1 MIYEKYIRVLYI
13 NCDTKKI
20 RIEQRED
27 LNQYLGGV
35 GVASKLLEENIRE
48 DLPPLDPAQPIVLAI
63 GAATM
68 VFPVITKTVAMFIS
82 PLTGELGESYAGG
95 RLAMCL
101 LYAGYDAVVITGCL
115 KDPGYINISQTDI
128 AFKDARAIW
137 GTDADEAGS
146 LIRARESGAGGKR
159 SIIRIGPAGESK
171 VHFASVC
178 VDTYRHFG
186 RLGLGACFG
195 SKNIKAIQVIGERLI
210 RAQNPKEYFKV
221 YQDIYKKVTSTDI
234 MGKYHD
240 LGTSINVEPL
250 SNAGGLPTLNL
261 QKTSFES
268 AGEIG
273 GEQFAQKH
281 LVRKMAC
288 TGCPVGCIHIGQIR
302 REFDKGHEYE
312 KRDVCYDYELIF
324 SLGSY
329 LGIDNT
335 KDILEVIDDVERAGL
350 DAMSAGVCLGWA
362 TEAYQNGLI
371 TEKETFVP
379 LAFGNAEMYKRAIW
393 YLAGRK
399 GEFWSALANGST
411 YAARKY
417 GGSDYAMAIAG
428 NETPGYHTGYGSL
441 VGAAAG
447 ARHSH
452 LCNAGYSVDQG
463 LKNFDTM
470 DFNKDEF
477 VDKLFKE
484 EKERCMLNSLIICL
498 FARKVYDR
506 ATILSAL
513 NTIGYNMTDG
523 ELSDIAAKTFCT
535 KLRIKRRLNFKLT
548 ELVIPKRFFETPSLV
563 GKLDETVTKE
573 LLDIYQK
580 KCDDLEAQYVVEKE
594 PKL

>member
-20 RIEQRED
+20 KIEQRTD
-27 LNQYLGGV
+27 LLEYLGGV
-35 GVASKLLEENIRE
+35 GVASKLLDENMKPE
-48 DLPPLDPAQPIVLAI
+48 LDPLDPAQPIVLAT
-63 GAATM
+63 GAATT

-82 PLTGELGESYAGG
+82 PLTRELGESYAGG

-101 LYAGYDAVVITGCL
+101 FYAGYDAVVITGKL
-115 KDPGYINISQTDI
+115 KDPSYINITTHDI
-128 AFKDARAIW
+128 SFKDARAIW
-137 GTDADEAGS
+137 GTDADGAGNI
-146 LIRARESGAGGKR
+146 IRAREIGSGGKR
-159 SIIRIGPAGESK
+159 SIIRIGVAGENQ
-171 VHFASVC
+171 VHYASVC

-186 RLGLGACFG
+186 RMGLGAVFG
-195 SKNIKAIQVIGERLI
+195 SKNIKAIQVVGDRQIPAEN
-210 RAQNPKEYFKV
+210 QKEYFKV

-240 LGTSINVEPL
+240 LGTAINVEPL

-261 QKTSFES
+261 TQTSYDKAS
-268 AGEIG
+268 EIS

-324 SLGSY
+324 ALGSY

-335 KDILEVIDDVERAGL
+335 QEILEVIDDVERAGL
-350 DAMSAGVCLGWA
+350 DAMSTGVCLGWA
-362 TEAYQNGLI
+362 TEAFRDGLVSESDTI
-371 TEKETFVP
+371 IP
-379 LAFGNAEMYKRAIW
+379 LEFGNAEMYKKAIW
-393 YLAGRK
+393 YISSRK
-399 GEFWSALANGST
+399 NFFWSSLANGCA
-411 YAARKY
+411 YAAKMF
-417 GGSDYAMAIAG
+417 GGSEYAMSIAG

-441 VGAAAG
+441 IGAAAG

-452 LCNAGYSVDQG
+452 LCNGGYSVDQSF
-463 LKNFDTM
+463 KSFDPI
-470 DFNKDEF
+470 DFDKEEL

-506 ATILSAL
+506 PTIIAALSS
-513 NTIGYNMTDG
+513 IGLTYTD
-523 ELSDIAAKTFCT
+523 EQLSDVAGKILALKMQ
-535 KLRIKRRLNFKLT
+535 IKRRLGFKL
-548 ELVIPKRFFETPSLV
+548 EQIVIPKRFFETPSLV
-563 GKLDETVTKE
+563 GKLDENIAKE
-573 LLDIYQK
+573 LLSIYQR
-580 KCDDLEAQYVVEKE
+580 KCDELEKSFS
-594 PKL
+594 

>member
-1 MIYEKYIRVLYI
+1 MIYEKYIRVLHI
-13 NCDTKKI
+13 DCDTKKI
-20 RIEQRED
+20 RVEQRYD
-27 LNQYLGGV
+27 LYEYLGGV
-35 GVASKLLEENIRE
+35 GVASKLLEENMHPE
-48 DLPPLDPAQPIVLAI
+48 LPPLDPRQPIIFSI

-101 LYAGYDAVVITGCL
+101 MYAGYDALVIKGKL
-115 KDPGYINISQTDI
+115 KDYGYINISNYGID
-128 AFKDARAIW
+128 FKDARAIW
-137 GTDADEAGS
+137 GREADDTGS
-146 LIRARESGAGGKR
+146 IIRAAGKGIGGKR
-159 SIIRIGPAGESK
+159 SIIRIGCAGENM
-171 VHFASVC
+171 VHYANVC

-186 RLGLGACFG
+186 RMGLGACFG
-195 SKNIKAIQVIGERLI
+195 SKNLKAIQVIGDRQI
-210 RAQNPKEYFKV
+210 RAQNQKEYFKV
-221 YQDIYKKVTSTDI
+221 YRDIYREVTTTDI

-261 QKTSFES
+261 KKTSFDKAS
-268 AGEIG
+268 EIS

-324 SLGSY
+324 ALGSY

-335 KDILEVIDDVERAGL
+335 QDVLEVIDDVERAGL

-362 TEAYQNGLI
+362 TECYANGI
-371 TEKETFVP
+371 INEDDTFIP
-379 LAFGNAEMYKRAIW
+379 LEFGNASMYKRAVW
-393 YLAGRK
+393 YLSERK
-399 GEFWSALANGST
+399 NKFWSALANGCD
-411 YAARKY
+411 YASDIY
-417 GGSDYAMAIAG
+417 GGKDFAMAIAK

-452 LCNAGYSVDQG
+452 LCNGGYSIDQG
-463 LKNFDTM
+463 LKNFNPL
-470 DFNKDEF
+470 DF
-477 VDKLFKE
+477 DKEDLVGRIFEE

-498 FARKVYDR
+498 FARKVYKR
-506 ATILSAL
+506 STILAAL
-513 NTIGYNMTDG
+513 NSIGYDFTD
-523 ELSDIAAKTFCT
+523 EDLTRIASKTLCT
-535 KLRIKRRLNFKLT
+535 KLRIKRKLGFKLS
-548 ELVIPKRFFETPSLV
+548 EVKIPKRFFETNSMV
-563 GKLDETVTKE
+563 GKLDENITKE
-573 LLDIYQK
+573 LLEIYQE
-580 KCDDLEAQYVVEKE
+580 KCDELEAQFGGKV
-594 PKL
+594 

>member
-13 NCDTKKI
+13 DCDTKKI

-27 LNQYLGGV
+27 LYAYLGGV
-35 GVASKLLEENIRE
+35 GVASKLLEENMKP
-48 DLPPLDPAQPIVLAI
+48 DLDPLDPTQPIVFAI
-63 GAATM
+63 GAATTI
-68 VFPVITKTVAMFIS
+68 FPVITKTVAMFIS

-101 LYAGYDAVVITGCL
+101 FYAGYDAVVITGKL
-115 KDPGYINISQTDI
+115 KDPGYINITTHDI

-137 GTDADEAGS
+137 GTDADGAGN
-146 LIRARESGAGGKR
+146 LIRARESGGSGKR
-159 SIIRIGPAGESK
+159 SIIRIGPAGENQ
-171 VHFASVC
+171 VHYASVC

-195 SKNIKAIQVIGERLI
+195 SKNIKAIQVVGDRKIPALN
-210 RAQNPKEYFKV
+210 QKDYFKV

-261 QKTSFES
+261 QKTSFDK
-268 AGEIG
+268 AADIG

-324 SLGSY
+324 ALGSY

-335 KDILEVIDDVERAGL
+335 QDILEVIDDVERAGL
-350 DAMSAGVCLGWA
+350 DAMSTGVCLGWA
-362 TEAYQNGLI
+362 TEAFKTGLV
-371 TEKETFVP
+371 TENDTLIP
-379 LAFGNAEMYKRAIW
+379 LEFGNAEMYKQAIW
-393 YLAGRK
+393 YISSRK
-399 GEFWSALANGST
+399 NYFWSALANGCA
-411 YAARKY
+411 YAARQY
-417 GGSDYAMAIAG
+417 GGYEYAMSIAG

-441 VGAAAG
+441 IGAAAG

-452 LCNAGYSVDQG
+452 LCNGGYSVDQG
-463 LKNFDTM
+463 LKNF
-470 DFNKDEF
+470 NPIEF
-477 VDKLFKE
+477 DKEDLVDKLFKE

-506 ATILSAL
+506 PTIISAL
-513 NTIGYNMTDG
+513 NSIGYTITDDD
-523 ELSDIAAKTFCT
+523 LTSVADKTLCT
-535 KLRIKRRLNFKLT
+535 KLRIKRKLHF
-548 ELVIPKRFFETPSLV
+548 ELKEIVFPKRFFETPSLV
-563 GKLDETVTKE
+563 GKLDETITKE
-573 LLDIYQK
+573 LLDIYQR
-580 KCDDLEAQYVVEKE
+580 KCNELEAAYPE
-594 PKL
+594 